1 MNTEIRPIRHVH
13 IAAVSGACLQRL
25 PDLLRN
31 WLPDG
36 RILGGEWVAL
46 NPTRNDRRPGS
57 FKINMTTGR
66 WADFATNDAGG
77 DVVSLYA
84 YLNGLSQVAAARAL
98 VASWG
103 ISA

>member
-1 MNTEIRPIRHVH
+1 MDVETSPIRHVH
-13 IAAVSGACLQRL
+13 IAAVSGACLHRL
-25 PDLLRN
+25 PELLQS

-36 RILGGEWVAL
+36 RALGGEWIAL
-46 NPTRNDRRPGS
+46 NPTRADRRAGS

-84 YLNGLSQVAAARAL
+84 YLNGLSQVVAARAL
-98 VASWG
+98 IASWG
-103 ISA
+103 VAV